1 MKSIE
6 LPGYNMPVEIYTTD
20 SLVWFCFLTLV
31 CMNASIWN
39 SYEADFNAFIHMLKN
54 DQKYF
59 KNLVVFTLQDFYI
72 ILGHFSIFCMKGL
85 KRTSINSKLK

>member
-39 SYEADFNAFIHMLKN
+39 SYEADFNAFIYMLKN

-72 ILGHFSIFCMKGL
+72 MLGHFSIFCMKGL